1 MTVLCSVHF
10 LLVRFFSFY
19 ARFDLNARV
28 VLLHF
33 RWRQFIH
40 YCDWITHYTVFKAFF
55 KEMNTGFER
64 CIHNEFANKSKVWTW
79 DTRWNASQ
87 SHCIYSQ
94 IHHIKGL
101 WKMHSFYFLN
111 KKERRKILSEVAP
124 QHFDLQI
131 FRFGI
136 YADCLASMHVEF
148 HWYIRKLNLKFRVLK
163 R

>member
-40 YCDWITHYTVFKAFF
+40 YCDWITHYTVFKTVF

-64 CIHNEFANKSKVWTW
+64 CIHNEFANKSKLWTW

-87 SHCIYSQ
+87 SHYIYSQ

-111 KKERRKILSEVAP
+111 KKERKKNSIWSSSTTFWIADIQIWNLCRLSCV
-124 QHFDLQI
+124 
-131 FRFGI
+131 
-136 YADCLASMHVEF
+136 YACRIPLLHQKTESKV
-148 HWYIRKLNLKFRVLK
+148 
-163 R
+163 